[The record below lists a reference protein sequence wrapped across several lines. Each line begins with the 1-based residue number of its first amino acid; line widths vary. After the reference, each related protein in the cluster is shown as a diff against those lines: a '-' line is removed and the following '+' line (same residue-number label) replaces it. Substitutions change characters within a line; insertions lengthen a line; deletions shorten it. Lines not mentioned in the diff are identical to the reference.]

1 MISYCARC
9 GRVLKTDGPCPK
21 CGSLSRN
28 TLPEDWGHGKDSIG
42 AVIKE
47 TEQMIKRV
55 STLEEAEFLTK
66 LIAFLDTLR

>member
-1 MISYCARC
+1 MIGYCARC
-9 GRVLKTDGPCPK
+9 GRALKADGPCPK

-28 TLPEDWGHGKDSIG
+28 TLPEDWGYGQDSIG

-47 TEQMIKRV
+47 TEQMIKSVR
-55 STLEEAEFLTK
+55 SLEEAEFLTK

>member
-9 GRVLKTDGPCPK
+9 GRALKSDGPCPK

-28 TLPEDWGHGKDSIG
+28 TLPEDWGHSTDSIS

-47 TEQMIKRV
+47 IEQMLKRV

-66 LIAFLDTLR
+66 LIAFLDSLQ

>member
-9 GRVLKTDGPCPK
+9 GRVLKADGPCPK
-21 CGSLSRN
+21 CGALSRN
-28 TLPEDWGHGKDSIG
+28 ILTEDWGHGKDSVT

-55 STLEEAEFLTK
+55 SNLEEAEFLTK
-66 LIAFLDTLR
+66 LIAFLDSL